1 MLVDIKARCTKV
13 NKRYT
18 YVHKHMGHLKG
29 FSEPDHIEVVL
40 RTRKVSILRTGG
52 ALKSLLRYT
61 TTTASSSLAHVPTTT
76 ARNLKGYL
84 LRTLLRT
91 PYSVP
96 IYDKATLRRELYLL
110 DRCFPL
116 MVTMS
121 HFSAAVTPGRSV
133 GFLSM
138 LNFH

>member
-1 MLVDIKARCTKV
+1 MHESKQTV
-13 NKRYT
+13 T
-18 YVHKHMGHLKG
+18 YINIWDLKG

-40 RTRKVSILRTGG
+40 RKVSILRTGG

-84 LRTLLRT
+84 LRTLRRT